1 MTSVNF
7 PKRAGTLPDLSP
19 NFIWTARK
27 RSEDLKTV
35 GAIRSAFY
43 GLANKPAPLLTYE
56 TAKTEKGDGLKIVNL
71 SLAPHSMSGFNV
83 CPCSTSECRANCIGH
98 TAGLN
103 QFETQQIAKLWRT
116 QLLFTDFACFMRL
129 LLAELN
135 AVVRNN
141 KAPIALRL
149 NTYSDLNWSPVEHLI
164 RDAIGPDSI
173 RFEYTKR
180 KEFVSGSRSVS
191 HLLFSSSKQEYKN
204 NVFYAFSGRGPKFD
218 SPEFL
223 NSVIERGH
231 NVAVVVDQL
240 PTTKTLWGKP
250 WMSGDANDRNV
261 YLVDGH
267 YLLLT
272 PKGTLSD
279 GSNFVYP
286 IRNVDSDKKNAA
298 MEKATRDSE
307 K

>member
-1 MTSVNF
+1 MTSVSIK
-7 PKRAGTLPDLSP
+7 KRAGTLPDLSP

-27 RSEDLKTV
+27 RSEDIKTV
-35 GAIRSAFY
+35 AAIRSAFY
-43 GLANKPAPLLTYE
+43 GLANKPANLLTYE

-71 SLAPHSMSGFNV
+71 SLAPHSLSGFNV
-83 CPCSTSECRANCIGH
+83 CPCSTAACRVNCIGH

-103 QFETQQIAKLWRT
+103 KFESQQIAKLWRT

-141 KAPIALRL
+141 GPIAFRA
-149 NTYSDLNWSPVEHLI
+149 NTYSDLEWSPVEHLI
-164 RDAIGPDSI
+164 RDAIGSDSI

-180 KEFVSGSRSVS
+180 KAFVSGDRSVS
-191 HLLFSSSKQEYKN
+191 HSKKKN
-204 NVFYAFSGRGPKFD
+204 GFDPSNSPWKNSVFYAFSGRGPKFD
-218 SPEFL
+218 APEFL
-223 NSVIERGH
+223 NSVIDRGH

-250 WMSGDANDRNV
+250 WVSGDANDRNV

-279 GSNFVYP
+279 NSNFVYKVG
-286 IRNVDSDKKNAA
+286 N
-298 MEKATRDSE
+298 
-307 K
+307 

>member
-1 MTSVNF
+1 MTNVSIK
-7 PKRAGTLPDLSP
+7 KRPGTLPDLSP

-43 GLANKPAPLLTYE
+43 GLADVPANLLTYE

-71 SLAPHSMSGFNV
+71 SLAPHSMSGYNV
-83 CPCSTSECRANCIGH
+83 CPSSTSECRENCIGH
-98 TAGLN
+98 SAGLN
-103 QFETQQIAKLWRT
+103 KFETQQIAKLWRT
-116 QLLFTDFACFMRL
+116 QLLFTDFNCFMRL

-141 KAPIALRL
+141 GPIAFRA
-149 NTYSDLNWSPVEHLI
+149 NTYSDLDWSRYEDLF
-164 RDAIGPDSI
+164 RDAIGSDSI

-180 KEFVSGSRSVS
+180 KAFVSGNRAVS
-191 HLLFSSSKQEYKN
+191 HFKRKRAFDLINGPAKN
-204 NVFYAFSGRGPKFD
+204 GVFYAFSGRGPRFD
-218 SPEFL
+218 TPEFL
-223 NSVIERGH
+223 NSVI
-231 NVAVVVDQL
+231 
-240 PTTKTLWGKP
+240 
-250 WMSGDANDRNV
+250 DRNV

-279 GSNFVYP
+279 SSNFVY
-286 IRNVDSDKKNAA
+286 RVGDADSDARAA
-298 MEKATRDSE
+298 EWDSE
-307 K
+307 NEK

>member
-1 MTSVNF
+1 MTSVSIK
-7 PKRAGTLPDLSP
+7 KRSGTLPDLSP

-27 RSEDLKTV
+27 RSEDLETV
-35 GAIRSAFY
+35 AAIRSAFY

-71 SLAPHSMSGFNV
+71 SLAPHSMSGHNV
-83 CPCSTSECRANCIGH
+83 CPCSTAECRANCIGH

-103 QFETQQIAKLWRT
+103 KFETQQIAKFWRT
-116 QLLFTDFACFMRL
+116 QLLFTDFNCFMRL

-135 AVVRNN
+135 SVVRNN

-149 NTYSDLNWSPVEHLI
+149 NTYSDLDWSRYEDLI

-180 KEFVSGSRSVS
+180 KAFVSGNRSVS
-191 HLLFSSSKQEYKN
+191 HLLFDSAKQEYKN
-204 NVFYAFSGRGPKFD
+204 DVFYAFSGRGPQFD

-231 NVAVVVDQL
+231 NVAIVVDQL
-240 PTTKTLWGKP
+240 PTKLSLLDQKIAMKTGRPLGTLWGKP
-250 WMSGDANDRNV
+250 FISGDANDRNV

-279 GSNFVYP
+279 SSNFVYKVG
-286 IRNVDSDKKNAA
+286 N
-298 MEKATRDSE
+298 
-307 K
+307 

>member
-1 MTSVNF
+1 MTSVSIK
-7 PKRAGTLPDLSP
+7 KRAGTLPDLSP
-19 NFIWTARK
+19 DFIWTARK

-43 GLANKPAPLLTYE
+43 GLANKPAPLLTLD
-56 TAKTEKGDGLKIVNL
+56 TTKIKKGDGLKIVNL
-71 SLAPHSMSGFNV
+71 SLAPHSLSGWNV

-103 QFETQQIAKLWRT
+103 KFPTQQIAKLWRT
-116 QLLFTDFACFMRL
+116 QLLFTDFDCFMRL

-141 KAPIALRL
+141 KPIALRL
-149 NTYSDLNWSPVEHLI
+149 NTYSDLDWSPVEYLI
-164 RDAIGPDSI
+164 RDAIGSDSI

-180 KEFVSGSRSVS
+180 KAFVSGNRSVS
-191 HLLFSSSKQEYKN
+191 LSDEKN
-204 NVFYAFSGRGPKFD
+204 GFHPTDSPLKNGVFYAFSGRGPKFD
-218 SPEFL
+218 APEFL
-223 NSVIERGH
+223 NSVIDRGH

-240 PTTKTLWGKP
+240 PTNKTLWGKP
-250 WMSGDANDRNV
+250 WVSGDANDRNV

-279 GSNFVYP
+279 GSNFVYKVA
-286 IRNVDSDKKNAA
+286 N
-298 MEKATRDSE
+298 
-307 K
+307 

>member
-1 MTSVNF
+1 MTNVSIK
-7 PKRAGTLPDLSP
+7 KRAGTLPDLSP
-19 NFIWTARK
+19 NFFWTARK

-83 CPCSTSECRANCIGH
+83 CPSSTKECRVNCIGH

-103 QFETQQIAKLWRT
+103 KFETQQIAKLWRT
-116 QLLFTDFACFMRL
+116 QLLFSDFPCFLRL

-141 KAPIALRL
+141 GPIALRL
-149 NTYSDLNWSPVEHLI
+149 NTYSDLDWSPVEHLI
-164 RDAIGPDSI
+164 RDAIGPQSI
-173 RFEYTKR
+173 RFEYSKR
-180 KEFVSGSRSVS
+180 KDLIKGNRSIS
-191 HLLFSSSKQEYKN
+191 HSPEKN
-204 NVFYAFSGRGPKFD
+204 DFYPSNSPWKNAVFYAFSGRGLKFD
-218 SPEFL
+218 SPTFL
-223 NSVIERGH
+223 NSVIDRGH
-231 NVAVVVDQL
+231 NVALVVDEL

-250 WMSGDANDRNV
+250 WISGDANDRNV

-272 PKGTLSD
+272 PKGTLFD
-279 GSNFVYP
+279 GSNFVYKVG
-286 IRNVDSDKKNAA
+286 N
-298 MEKATRDSE
+298 
-307 K
+307 

>member
-1 MTSVNF
+1 MTNVSIK
-7 PKRAGTLPDLSP
+7 KRAGTLPDLSP

-71 SLAPHSMSGFNV
+71 SLAPHLMSGYNV
-83 CPCSTSECRANCIGH
+83 CPSSTKECRANCIGH
-98 TAGLN
+98 SAGLN
-103 QFETQQIAKLWRT
+103 KFETQQIAKLWRT
-116 QLLFTDFACFMRL
+116 QLLFTDFDCFMRL

-135 AVVRNN
+135 SVVRNN
-141 KAPIALRL
+141 GPIALRL
-149 NTYSDLNWSPVEHLI
+149 NTYSDLDWSPVEHLI
-164 RDAIGPDSI
+164 CDAIGSDSI

-180 KEFVSGSRSVS
+180 KTFVSGNRSLS
-191 HLLFSSSKQEYKN
+191 HSKKKN
-204 NVFYAFSGRGPKFD
+204 GFDPTDSPLKNGVFYAFSGRGPKFD
-218 SPEFL
+218 TPEFL
-223 NSVIERGH
+223 NSVLDRGH
-231 NVAVVVDQL
+231 NCAVVVDEL

-250 WMSGDANDRNV
+250 WVSGDANDRNV

-279 GSNFVYP
+279 GSNFVYA
-286 IRNVDSDKKNAA
+286 IRNVDSDTARAA
-298 MEKATRDSE
+298 GRDSE

>member
-1 MTSVNF
+1 MTSVNIK
-7 PKRAGTLPDLSP
+7 KRAGTLPDLSP

-71 SLAPHSMSGFNV
+71 SLAPHSMSGHNV
-83 CPCSTSECRANCIGH
+83 CPDSTKECRTNCIGH

-103 QFETQQIAKLWRT
+103 KFETQQIAKLWRT

-135 AVVRNN
+135 AVVRNSG
-141 KAPIALRL
+141 PIALRL
-149 NTYSDLNWSPVEHLI
+149 NTYSDCDWSRYEDLI
-164 RDAIGPDSI
+164 REAIGPQSI
-173 RFEYTKR
+173 RFEYSKR
-180 KEFVSGSRSVS
+180 KAFVSGDRSVS
-191 HLLFSSSKQEYKN
+191 HSKKKN
-204 NVFYAFSGRGPKFD
+204 GFDPSNSPWKNAVFYAFSGRGPKFD

-223 NSVIERGH
+223 NSVIDRGH
-231 NVAVVVDQL
+231 NCAVVVDQL
-240 PTTKTLWGKP
+240 PTKKTLWGKP
-250 WMSGDANDRNV
+250 WISGDANDRNV

-279 GSNFVYP
+279 GSNFVY
-286 IRNVDSDKKNAA
+286 RVGQK
-298 MEKATRDSE
+298 
-307 K
+307 